1 MPNSIYLDNQATT
14 PTDPRVRDA
23 LLQFLETGSVGNPHS
38 EHVVGRRASAAVEE
52 AREKVASLIGAQPHE
67 IIFTSGATEAN
78 NLALQGLARSPHR
91 RGNHIITC
99 AAEHKC
105 VLETVG
111 YLARN
116 GFHADVLPVDSRG
129 FVDTA
134 VLAAA
139 ITPHTFLVSIM
150 AANNEIGVLQPIEE
164 IAAIC
169 RTQGVVF
176 HTDAAQAA
184 GKISIDVKAN
194 GVDAMSLSGHK
205 ILRSDRRGGLVYF
218 RRKLDRAGTAVFGR
232 RSRARLAIGQRLL
245 LHLCAAFGGGKRN
258 RHRRTPRMNAQAAA
272 ALRGLF
278 LGIVSARCPN
288 VRVEWRS
295 EPTSSRQSRPDISGV
310 RRRPPRRRLAARY
323 RAVARMPHAA
333 PVYCSPPT
341 CCWPWD

>member
-1 MPNSIYLDNQATT
+1 MPDSIYLDNQATT

-23 LLQFLETGSVGNPHS
+23 LLPFLETASVGNPHS
-38 EHVVGRRASAAVEE
+38 EHVVGRRAAAAVEE

-67 IIFTSGATEAN
+67 VVFTSGATEAN

-99 AAEHKC
+99 ATEHKC
-105 VLETVG
+105 VLETIG
-111 YLARN
+111 YLARS
-116 GFHADVLPVDSRG
+116 GFHADILPVDSRG

-139 ITPHTFLVSIM
+139 ITPDTFLVSIM

-169 RTQGVVF
+169 RSQGVVF

-184 GKISIDVKAN
+184 GKISIDVKAS
-194 GVDAMSLSGHK
+194 GVDALSLSGRWQ
-205 ILRSDRRGGLVYF
+205 IYASDRRGALYISDESPIAPEPLFLGGGHERGL
-218 RRKLDRAGTAVFGR
+218 RSGTDVLIF
-232 RSRARLAIGQRLL
+232 
-245 LHLCAAFGGGKRN
+245 CAAFGVASAIAIDELE
-258 RHRRTPRMNAQAAA
+258 HNAQAAA
-272 ALRGLF
+272 ALRDLF

-288 VRVEWRS
+288 VRVNGDQEVDVFPGSLSPHFRGVT
-295 EPTSSRQSRPDISGV
+295 PTASSPPCSPISRC
-310 RRRPPRRRLAARY
+310 PRMPLAAR
-323 RAVARMPHAA
+323 
-333 PVYCSPPT
+333 VYCNPPM